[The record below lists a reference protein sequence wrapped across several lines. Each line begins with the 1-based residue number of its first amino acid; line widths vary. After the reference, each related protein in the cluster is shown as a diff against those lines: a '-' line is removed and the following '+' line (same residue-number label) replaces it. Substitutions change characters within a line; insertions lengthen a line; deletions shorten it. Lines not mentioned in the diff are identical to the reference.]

1 MAVATM
7 VVAVI
12 LALRLF
18 LTGLATAMLLG
29 ADSEIADGENHQKC
43 QEGINYSFIAVGFK
57 FVCI

>member
-43 QEGINYSFIAVGFK
+43 QEGINYSFHCGRF
-57 FVCI
+57 